1 MKRQT
6 LSVFAMLSL
15 MVTMA
20 LASGYAQDKVVADI
34 PFQFAVGNKSLPA
47 GEYSVTQLS
56 PAVMLIKSDDGSGAA
71 MALANPA
78 QANKAPD
85 EAKLVFH
92 RYGDQYFLFQVWT
105 PGSNTGRE
113 VAKSKLERELARRQL
128 AHNASQRLLVY
139 VTGRMQ

>member
-20 LASGYAQDKVVADI
+20 VASGYAQDRVVADI
-34 PFQFAVGNKSLPA
+34 PFNFAIGNKTLPA

-56 PAVMLIKSDDGSGAA
+56 PAVMLIKSDDSGGAA
-71 MALANPA
+71 MALANAA
-78 QANKAPD
+78 QANKAQD

-105 PGSNTGRE
+105 PGNTGRE
-113 VAKSKLERELARRQL
+113 LPKSKLEREAASRQL

>member
-20 LASGYAQDKVVADI
+20 VGAGYAQDQVVANI
-34 PFQFAVGNKSLPA
+34 PFQFAVGNKTLPA

-56 PAVMLIKSDDGSGAA
+56 PAAMLIRSDDGSEAA
-71 MALANPA
+71 MALANRA
-78 QANKAPD
+78 RANKAQD

-92 RYGDQYFLFQVWT
+92 RYADQYFLSQVWT
-105 PGSNTGRE
+105 PGSDTGHE
-113 VAKSKLERELARRQL
+113 VPKSKLERQAASRQL
-128 AHNASQRLLVY
+128 ANNASQRLLVY